1 MNMDENYIKLQKKL
15 RIDFNNLEIY
25 QLAFKH
31 PSYLNEN
38 FSFATNSNQRLEFL
52 GDAILGLILSDYLYI
67 KFPEYNEGFLTDIRS
82 ELVKDQ
88 TLSIIGKEI
97 DLGHYLILGKGE
109 NKSGG
114 REKESNIADAF
125 EALLGAIFIDKGFD
139 IVKSVIHNIFGDRID
154 LISPKELKD
163 PKTRIQ
169 EYYLNNQSVIPIYK
183 LVKKDGN
190 EHNPIFTMSLIIN
203 NKVISYGEGSSKKQ
217 AEQNAAKAALDILH

>member
-38 FSFATNSNQRLEFL
+38 FSFATNTNQRLEFL

-67 KFPEYNEGFLTDIRS
+67 KFPECNEGFLTDIRS

-125 EALLGAIFIDKGFD
+125 C
-139 IVKSVIHNIFGDRID
+139 
-154 LISPKELKD
+154 
-163 PKTRIQ
+163 
-169 EYYLNNQSVIPIYK
+169 
-183 LVKKDGN
+183 
-190 EHNPIFTMSLIIN
+190 
-203 NKVISYGEGSSKKQ
+203 
-217 AEQNAAKAALDILH
+217 

>member
-38 FSFATNSNQRLEFL
+38 FSFATNTNQRLEFL
-52 GDAILGLILSDYLYI
+52 GDAILGLILSDYLYT

-139 IVKSVIHNIFGDRID
+139 IVKSVIHNIFADRID

>member
-1 MNMDENYIKLQKKL
+1 MNMNENYIKLQKKL

-38 FSFATNSNQRLEFL
+38 FSFATNTNQRLEFL
-52 GDAILGLILSDYLYI
+52 GDAILGLILSDYLYK

-139 IVKSVIHNIFGDRID
+139 IVKSVIHNIFADRID

-217 AEQNAAKAALDILH
+217 AEQNAAKAALDILQ